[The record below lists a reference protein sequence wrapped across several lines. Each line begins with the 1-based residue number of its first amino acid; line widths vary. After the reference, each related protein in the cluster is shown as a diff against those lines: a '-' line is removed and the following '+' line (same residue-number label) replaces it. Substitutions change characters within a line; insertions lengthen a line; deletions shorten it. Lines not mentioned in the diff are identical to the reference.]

1 MLLTRMVQLN
11 QKKISSMNSFSNRII
26 NWYKNNGRHDLP
38 WRKNISPY
46 SIWISEIMLQQTQV
60 KTVIPYFNKFI
71 EKYPKLE
78 ALLNASEDEILAQ
91 WSGLGFYRRAKNIYK
106 ACRVISE
113 NFNSKLPT
121 NINDLES
128 LPGIGRSTAGAIMS
142 IAFDEGHPILDAN
155 VKRVLGRYKKISF
168 KTDNEKQKKLWLISE
183 KLTPNK
189 ESFEYTQ
196 GIMDLGATHCSKS
209 KPNCDKCPVSND
221 CYSAFEG
228 VTSNIRLKKAIQKP
242 TIKLN
247 FILPYTK
254 NEILMHKKQA
264 SEYWESLWIP
274 IDGNEVKIKGNQKYS
289 KIKVNH
295 PLSHLN
301 LDMKIKAFEIDKK
314 YDLDSN
320 LEYKWI
326 KKSKVNEYAMPT
338 PIKKVVS
345 AL

>member
-1 MLLTRMVQLN
+1 MRMVQLSRN
-11 QKKISSMNSFSNRII
+11 KTSSMNSFSDNIVS
-26 NWYKNNGRHDLP
+26 WYKENGRHDLP
-38 WRKNISPY
+38 WRKSISPY
-46 SIWISEIMLQQTQV
+46 SVWISEIMLQQTQV

-71 EKYPKLE
+71 EKYPNLD
-78 ALLNASEDEILAQ
+78 ALLKASEDEILAQ

-113 NFNSKLPT
+113 DFNSKLPT

-142 IAFDEGHPILDAN
+142 IAFNEGHPILDAN

-168 KTDNEKQKKLWLISE
+168 KTENEKQKKLWLISE
-183 KLTPNK
+183 KLTPSK

-209 KPNCDKCPVSND
+209 RPNCDLCPVSND
-221 CYSAFEG
+221 CDSAFEE
-228 VTSNIRLKKAIQKP
+228 VANKVSLSKAIQKP
-242 TIKLN
+242 TVKLN

-254 NEILMHKKQA
+254 NEILMHKKQVP
-264 SEYWESLWIP
+264 EYWESLWIP
-274 IDGNEVKIKGNQKYS
+274 IDGNEVKIKSTQKYS

-301 LDMKIKAFEIDKK
+301 LNMKIKAFEIDKK
-314 YDLDSN
+314 YDLESN

-326 KKSKVNEYAMPT
+326 KKSKVDEYAMPT

-345 AL
+345 TL

>member
-1 MLLTRMVQLN
+1 MDQLC
-11 QKKISSMNSFSNRII
+11 QKKISLMSSFSNRIV
-26 NWYKNNGRHDLP
+26 NWYKSSGRHDLP

-46 SIWISEIMLQQTQV
+46 SVWISEIMLQQTQV
-60 KTVIPYFNKFI
+60 KTVVPFFNKFI
-71 EKYPKLE
+71 EKYPNLD
-78 ALLNASEDEILAQ
+78 ALLKASEDEILAQ

-113 NFNSKLPT
+113 DFNNKLPK

-142 IAFDEGHPILDAN
+142 IAFNEGHPILDAN

-168 KTDNEKQKKLWLISE
+168 KTENEKQKKLWLISE
-183 KLTPNK
+183 RLTPNK

-209 KPNCDKCPVSND
+209 RPNCDLCPISSD
-221 CYSAFEG
+221 CDSAFEK
-228 VTSNIRLKKAIQKP
+228 VSKKVSLRKAIQKP
-242 TIKLN
+242 TVKLN
-247 FILPYTK
+247 FILPHTK

-274 IDGNEVKIKGNQKYS
+274 IDGNEVKIKGDQKYS
-289 KIKVNH
+289 SIKVNH

-301 LDMKIKAFEIDKK
+301 LDMQIKAFEIDKK

-326 KKSKVNEYAMPT
+326 KKSKVDEYAMPT

-345 AL
+345 IL

>member
-1 MLLTRMVQLN
+1 MVQLR
-11 QKKISSMNSFSNRII
+11 QKKISSMSSFSNRIV
-26 NWYKNNGRHDLP
+26 NWYKSNGRHDLP

-60 KTVIPYFNKFI
+60 KTVVPYFNKFI
-71 EKYPKLE
+71 KKYPNLD
-78 ALLNASEDEILAQ
+78 ALLKASEDEILAQ

-113 NFNSKLPT
+113 DFNNKLPI

-142 IAFDEGHPILDAN
+142 IAFNEGHPILDAN

-168 KTDNEKQKKLWLISE
+168 KTENEKQKKLWLISE

-196 GIMDLGATHCSKS
+196 GIMDLGAMHCSKS
-209 KPNCDKCPVSND
+209 RPRCDLCPVSND
-221 CYSAFEG
+221 CDSAFKE
-228 VTSNIRLKKAIQKP
+228 VSNKVSLRKAIQKP
-242 TIKLN
+242 TVKLN
-247 FILPYTK
+247 FILPHTK

-274 IDGNEVKIKGNQKYS
+274 IDGNEVKIKGGQKYI
-289 KIKVNH
+289 KIDINH

-301 LDMKIKAFEIDKK
+301 LDMKIRAFEIDKK
-314 YDLDSN
+314 YDLKSN

-326 KKSKVNEYAMPT
+326 KKSKVHEYAMPT

-345 AL
+345 TL

>member
-1 MLLTRMVQLN
+1 
-11 QKKISSMNSFSNRII
+11 MNSFSDSIVS
-26 NWYKNNGRHDLP
+26 WYKENGRHDLP
-38 WRKNISPY
+38 WRKSISPY
-46 SIWISEIMLQQTQV
+46 SVWISEIMLQQTQV
-60 KTVIPYFNKFI
+60 KTVIPYFNKFV
-71 EKYPKLE
+71 EKYPNLD
-78 ALLNASEDEILAQ
+78 ALLKASEDEILAQ

-106 ACRVISE
+106 ACRVITE
-113 NFNSKLPT
+113 DFNKELPT

-142 IAFDEGHPILDAN
+142 IAFNEGHPILDAN

-168 KTDNEKQKKLWLISE
+168 KTENEKQKKLWLISE

-209 KPNCDKCPVSND
+209 RPSCDLCPVSNNCD
-221 CYSAFEG
+221 SAFKE
-228 VTSNIRLKKAIQKP
+228 VSNKVSLRKAIQKP
-242 TIKLN
+242 TVKLN
-247 FILPYTK
+247 FILPHTK
-254 NEILMHKKQA
+254 KEILMHKKQA

-274 IDGNEVKIKGNQKYS
+274 IDGNEVKIKVNQNYS

>member
-1 MLLTRMVQLN
+1 MDQLC
-11 QKKISSMNSFSNRII
+11 QKKISLMSSFSNRIV
-26 NWYKNNGRHDLP
+26 NWYKSSGRHDLP

-46 SIWISEIMLQQTQV
+46 SVWISEIMLQQTQV
-60 KTVIPYFNKFI
+60 KTVVPFFNKFI
-71 EKYPKLE
+71 EKYPNLD
-78 ALLNASEDEILAQ
+78 ALLKASEDEILAQ

-106 ACRVISE
+106 ACKIISE
-113 NFNSKLPT
+113 DFNNKLPT
-121 NINDLES
+121 NISDLES

-142 IAFDEGHPILDAN
+142 IAFNEGHPILDAN

-168 KTDNEKQKKLWLISE
+168 KTENEKQKKLWLISE

-209 KPNCDKCPVSND
+209 RPSCDLCPISSD
-221 CYSAFEG
+221 CDSAFEE
-228 VTSNIRLKKAIQKP
+228 VTKNISLKKAIQKP
-242 TIKLN
+242 TVKLN
-247 FILPYTK
+247 FILPHTK
-254 NEILMHKKQA
+254 NEILMHKKQT

-274 IDGNEVKIKGNQKYS
+274 IDGNEVKIKGDQKCS
-289 KIKVNH
+289 KIEVNH

-301 LDMKIKAFEIDKK
+301 LDMQIKAFEIDKK

-326 KKSKVNEYAMPT
+326 KKSKVDEYAMPT

-345 AL
+345 TL

>member
-11 QKKISSMNSFSNRII
+11 QKKISSMNSFSDNIVY
-26 NWYKNNGRHDLP
+26 WYKENGRHDLP

-46 SIWISEIMLQQTQV
+46 SVWISEIMLQQTQV
-60 KTVIPYFNKFI
+60 KTVVPYFNKFI
-71 EKYPKLE
+71 KKYPSIE
-78 ALLNASEDEILAQ
+78 TLLLASEDEILAQ
-91 WSGLGFYRRAKNIYK
+91 WSGLGFYRRAQNIYK

-113 NFNSKLPT
+113 DFNNKLPT

-142 IAFDEGHPILDAN
+142 IAFNKGHPILDAN

-168 KTDNEKQKKLWLISE
+168 KTENEKQKKLWLISE

-209 KPNCDKCPVSND
+209 RPDCDLCPVSND
-221 CYSAFEG
+221 CGSAFEEIPNKENLRK
-228 VTSNIRLKKAIQKP
+228 TIQKP
-242 TIKLN
+242 TVKLN
-247 FILPYTK
+247 FILPHTR
-254 NEILMHKKQA
+254 NEVLMHKKKA

-274 IDGNEVKIKGNQKYS
+274 VDGNEVKIKSNQKHS

-301 LDMKIKAFEIDKK
+301 LDMKIKTFEIDKK
-314 YDLDSN
+314 YDLDTN

-326 KKSKVNEYAMPT
+326 KKSKVDEYAMPT

>member
-1 MLLTRMVQLN
+1 
-11 QKKISSMNSFSNRII
+11 
-26 NWYKNNGRHDLP
+26 
-38 WRKNISPY
+38 
-46 SIWISEIMLQQTQV
+46 MLQQTQV
-60 KTVIPYFNKFI
+60 KTVVPYFKKFI
-71 EKYPKLE
+71 EKYPNLD
-78 ALLNASEDEILAQ
+78 ALLKASEDEILAQ

-113 NFNSKLPT
+113 DFNNKLPS

-142 IAFDEGHPILDAN
+142 IAFNEGHPILDAN
-155 VKRVLGRYKKISF
+155 VKRVLERYKKISF
-168 KTDNEKQKKLWLISE
+168 KTENEKQKKLWLISE
-183 KLTPNK
+183 KLTPHK
-189 ESFEYTQ
+189 ESYEYTQ

-209 KPNCDKCPVSND
+209 NPNCGVCPVSND
-221 CYSAFEG
+221 CYSAFEE
-228 VTSNIRLKKAIQKP
+228 VTNKVSLRKATPKP
-242 TIKLN
+242 TVKLN

-274 IDGNEVKIKGNQKYS
+274 IDGNEVKIKGDQKYS
-289 KIKVNH
+289 KIRVNH

-301 LDMKIKAFEIDKK
+301 LDMKIRTFEINKK
-314 YDLDSN
+314 YDLETN

-345 AL
+345 TL

>member
-1 MLLTRMVQLN
+1 
-11 QKKISSMNSFSNRII
+11 MNNFSDSVVS
-26 NWYKNNGRHDLP
+26 WYKENGRHDLP

-60 KTVIPYFNKFI
+60 KTVIPYFNSFM
-71 EKYPKLE
+71 EKYPSLE
-78 ALLNASEDEILAQ
+78 DLLQASEDQILAQ
-91 WSGLGFYRRAKNIYK
+91 WSGLGFYRRAKNIFK
-106 ACRVISE
+106 ACKIISNDFNGIFPE
-113 NFNSKLPT
+113 N
-121 NINDLES
+121 IHDLES

-142 IAFDEGHPILDAN
+142 IAFNQGYPILDAN
-155 VKRVLGRYKKISF
+155 VKRVLERYKKLSF
-168 KTDNEKQKKLWLISE
+168 KTENEKQKKLWLVSE
-183 KLTPNK
+183 KLTPHNQ
-189 ESFEYTQ
+189 SFDYTQ

-209 KPNCDKCPVSND
+209 KPDCYLCPVNSG
-221 CYSAFEG
+221 CYSAFKE
-228 VTSNIRLKKAIQKP
+228 VPKKMSLRKAVRKP
-242 TIKLN
+242 TVKLN

-254 NEILMHKKQA
+254 NEILLHKKQA

-274 IDGNEVKIKGNQKYS
+274 VDTNEVDVKNNQKYL
-289 KIKVNH
+289 KINVNH

-301 LDMKIKAFEIDKK
+301 LDMKIKAFEIDKI

-326 KKSKVNEYAMPT
+326 KKSKVHEYAMPT

>member
-1 MLLTRMVQLN
+1 
-11 QKKISSMNSFSNRII
+11 
-26 NWYKNNGRHDLP
+26 
-38 WRKNISPY
+38 
-46 SIWISEIMLQQTQV
+46 
-60 KTVIPYFNKFI
+60 
-71 EKYPKLE
+71 
-78 ALLNASEDEILAQ
+78 
-91 WSGLGFYRRAKNIYK
+91 
-106 ACRVISE
+106 
-113 NFNSKLPT
+113 
-121 NINDLES
+121 
-128 LPGIGRSTAGAIMS
+128 MS
-142 IAFDEGHPILDAN
+142 IAFNEGHPILDAN

-168 KTDNEKQKKLWLISE
+168 KTENEKQKKLWLISE

-189 ESFEYTQ
+189 RSFEYTQ

-209 KPNCDKCPVSND
+209 KPNCNVCPVSND
-221 CYSAFEG
+221 CYSAFKE
-228 VTSNIRLKKAIQKP
+228 VSNKASLRKAIQKP
-242 TIKLN
+242 TVKLN

-264 SEYWESLWIP
+264 PEYWESLWIP
-274 IDGNEVKIKGNQKYS
+274 IDGNEVKIKGNQRYS

>member
-1 MLLTRMVQLN
+1 MLLMRMVQLN
-11 QKKISSMNSFSNRII
+11 RKKIFSMNSFSNRIA
-26 NWYKNNGRHDLP
+26 NWYKKNGRHDLP

-71 EKYPKLE
+71 EKYPNLE
-78 ALLNASEDEILAQ
+78 ALLQASEDEILAQ

-113 NFNSKLPT
+113 NFNNKLPT
-121 NINDLES
+121 NINNLES

-142 IAFDEGHPILDAN
+142 IAFNEGHPILDAN
-155 VKRVLGRYKKISF
+155 VKRVLERYKNISF
-168 KTDNEKQKKLWLISE
+168 KTENEKQKKLWLISE
-183 KLTPNK
+183 ELTPK
-189 ESFEYTQ
+189 GQSFEYTQ

-209 KPNCDKCPVSND
+209 KPNCDLCPVSND
-221 CYSAFEG
+221 CYSAFEE
-228 VTSNIRLKKAIQKP
+228 VINKTSFRKAAPKP
-242 TIKLN
+242 TVKLN
-247 FILPYTK
+247 FILPHTK

-274 IDGNEVKIKGNQKYS
+274 IDGNEVKIKGDQKYL
-289 KIKVNH
+289 KIDINH

-301 LDMKIKAFEIDKK
+301 LDMKIRAFEIDKK
-314 YDLDSN
+314 YDLESN

-326 KKSKVNEYAMPT
+326 KKSKVHEYAMPT

-345 AL
+345 TL

>member
-1 MLLTRMVQLN
+1 
-11 QKKISSMNSFSNRII
+11 MNSFSNNIVS
-26 NWYKNNGRHDLP
+26 WYKENGRHDLP

-46 SIWISEIMLQQTQV
+46 SVWISEIMLQQTQV
-60 KTVIPYFNKFI
+60 KTVIPFFNKFI
-71 EKYPKLE
+71 EKYPNLD
-78 ALLNASEDEILAQ
+78 ALLKASEDEILAQ

-113 NFNSKLPT
+113 DFNSKLPT

-142 IAFDEGHPILDAN
+142 IAFNEGHPILDAN

-168 KTDNEKQKKLWLISE
+168 KTENEKQKKLWLISE
-183 KLTPNK
+183 ELTPNK

-196 GIMDLGATHCSKS
+196 GIMDLGATICSKS
-209 KPNCDKCPVSND
+209 RPSCDLCPISSD
-221 CYSAFEG
+221 CDSAFEE
-228 VTSNIRLKKAIQKP
+228 VSKKGSLSRAIQKP
-242 TIKLN
+242 TVKLN
-247 FILPYTK
+247 FILPHTK

-264 SEYWESLWIP
+264 PEYWESLWIP
-274 IDGNEVKIKGNQKYS
+274 IDGNELKIKGNQRYS

>member
-1 MLLTRMVQLN
+1 
-11 QKKISSMNSFSNRII
+11 
-26 NWYKNNGRHDLP
+26 
-38 WRKNISPY
+38 
-46 SIWISEIMLQQTQV
+46 MLQQTQV
-60 KTVIPYFNKFI
+60 KTVVPYFNKFI
-71 EKYPKLE
+71 EKYPNLD
-78 ALLNASEDEILAQ
+78 ALLKASEDEILAQ

-113 NFNSKLPT
+113 DFNNKLPS

-142 IAFDEGHPILDAN
+142 IAFNEGHPILDAN

-168 KTDNEKQKKLWLISE
+168 KTENEKQKKLWLISE
-183 KLTPNK
+183 KLTPHK
-189 ESFEYTQ
+189 ESFEYSQ

-209 KPNCDKCPVSND
+209 NPSCDVCPVSND
-221 CYSAFEG
+221 CYSAFEE
-228 VTSNIRLKKAIQKP
+228 VTNKVSLRKATPKP
-242 TIKLN
+242 TVKLN

-274 IDGNEVKIKGNQKYS
+274 IDGNEVKIKSDQKYS
-289 KIKVNH
+289 KIRVNH

-301 LDMKIKAFEIDKK
+301 LDMKIRAFEIDKK
-314 YDLDSN
+314 YDLETN

-345 AL
+345 TL

>member
-1 MLLTRMVQLN
+1 MLLARMVQLN
-11 QKKISSMNSFSNRII
+11 RKKISSMNSFSNRIVS
-26 NWYKNNGRHDLP
+26 WYKKNGRHNLP

-60 KTVIPYFNKFI
+60 KTVVPYFNKFI
-71 EKYPKLE
+71 KKYPNLE
-78 ALLNASEDEILAQ
+78 ALLQASEDEILAQ
-91 WSGLGFYRRAKNIYK
+91 WSGLGFYRRAQNIYK

-113 NFNSKLPT
+113 NFNNKLPT

-142 IAFDEGHPILDAN
+142 IAFYEGHPILDAN
-155 VKRVLGRYKKISF
+155 VKRVLVRYKKISF
-168 KTDNEKQKKLWLISE
+168 KTENEKQKKLWLISE
-183 KLTPNK
+183 KLTPHK
-189 ESFEYTQ
+189 ESYEYTQ

-209 KPNCDKCPVSND
+209 NPNCGVCPVSND
-221 CYSAFEG
+221 CYSAFEE
-228 VTSNIRLKKAIQKP
+228 VTNKVSLRKATPKP
-242 TIKLN
+242 TVKLN

-274 IDGNEVKIKGNQKYS
+274 IDGNEVKIKGDQKYS
-289 KIKVNH
+289 KIRVNH

-301 LDMKIKAFEIDKK
+301 LDMKIRTFEIDKK
-314 YDLDSN
+314 YDLETN

-345 AL
+345 IL

>member
-1 MLLTRMVQLN
+1 
-11 QKKISSMNSFSNRII
+11 
-26 NWYKNNGRHDLP
+26 
-38 WRKNISPY
+38 
-46 SIWISEIMLQQTQV
+46 MLQQTQV
-60 KTVIPYFNKFI
+60 KTVVPYFNKFI
-71 EKYPKLE
+71 EKYPNLD
-78 ALLNASEDEILAQ
+78 ALLKASEDEILAQ
-91 WSGLGFYRRAKNIYK
+91 WSGLGFYRRGKNIYK

-113 NFNSKLPT
+113 DFNNKLPS

-142 IAFDEGHPILDAN
+142 IAFNEGHPILDAN

-168 KTDNEKQKKLWLISE
+168 KTENEKQKKLWLISE
-183 KLTPNK
+183 KLTPHK
-189 ESFEYTQ
+189 ESFEYSQ

-209 KPNCDKCPVSND
+209 NPSCDVCPVSND
-221 CYSAFEG
+221 CYSAFEE
-228 VTSNIRLKKAIQKP
+228 VTNKVSLRKATPKP
-242 TIKLN
+242 TVKLN

-274 IDGNEVKIKGNQKYS
+274 IDGNEVKIKSDQKYS
-289 KIKVNH
+289 KIRVNH

-314 YDLDSN
+314 YDLETN

-345 AL
+345 TL

>member
-1 MLLTRMVQLN
+1 MLLIRMVQLN
-11 QKKISSMNSFSNRII
+11 QKKISLMSNFSNRII
-26 NWYKNNGRHDLP
+26 CWYKKNGRHELP

-60 KTVIPYFNKFI
+60 KTVIPYFNNFI
-71 EKYPKLE
+71 EKYPNLE
-78 ALLNASEDEILAQ
+78 ALLKASEDEILAQ

-106 ACRVISE
+106 ACRVVSE
-113 NFNSKLPT
+113 DFNNKLPAS
-121 NINDLES
+121 IDDLES

-142 IAFDEGHPILDAN
+142 IAFNEGYPILDAN
-155 VKRVLGRYKKISF
+155 VKRVLERYRKISF
-168 KTDNEKQKKLWLISE
+168 KTENEKQKKLWLISE
-183 KLTPNK
+183 ELTPK
-189 ESFEYTQ
+189 SESFEYTQ

-209 KPNCDKCPVSND
+209 KPNCNLCPVNNS
-221 CYSAFEG
+221 CHSAFKE
-228 VTSNIRLKKAIQKP
+228 VLTNLSSRRAVQKP
-242 TIKLN
+242 TVKLN
-247 FILPYTK
+247 FILPHTK

-274 IDGNEVKIKGNQKYS
+274 IDGNELKVKDTQKS
-289 KIKVNH
+289 LKIKVNH

-301 LDMKIKAFEIDKK
+301 LDMKIKTFEIDKK
-314 YDLDSN
+314 YDLDSK

-345 AL
+345 KL

>member
-1 MLLTRMVQLN
+1 
-11 QKKISSMNSFSNRII
+11 
-26 NWYKNNGRHDLP
+26 
-38 WRKNISPY
+38 
-46 SIWISEIMLQQTQV
+46 MLQQTQV
-60 KTVIPYFNKFI
+60 KTVVPYFNKFI
-71 EKYPKLE
+71 EKYPNLDT
-78 ALLNASEDEILAQ
+78 LLKASEDEILAQ

-113 NFNSKLPT
+113 DFNNKLPS

-142 IAFDEGHPILDAN
+142 IAFNEGHPILDAN
-155 VKRVLGRYKKISF
+155 VKRVLERYKKISF
-168 KTDNEKQKKLWLISE
+168 KTENEKQKKLWLISE
-183 KLTPNK
+183 KLTPHK
-189 ESFEYTQ
+189 ESYEYTQ

-209 KPNCDKCPVSND
+209 NPNCGVCPVSND
-221 CYSAFEG
+221 CYSAFEE
-228 VTSNIRLKKAIQKP
+228 VTNKVSLRKATPKP
-242 TIKLN
+242 TVKLN

-274 IDGNEVKIKGNQKYS
+274 IDGNEVKIKGDQKYS
-289 KIKVNH
+289 KIRVNH

-301 LDMKIKAFEIDKK
+301 LDMKIRTFEIDKK
-314 YDLDSN
+314 YDLETN

-345 AL
+345 TL

>member
-1 MLLTRMVQLN
+1 MRMVQLSRN
-11 QKKISSMNSFSNRII
+11 KTSSMNSFSDNIVS
-26 NWYKNNGRHDLP
+26 WYKENGRHNLP

-46 SIWISEIMLQQTQV
+46 SVWISEIMLQQTQV

-71 EKYPKLE
+71 EKYPNLD
-78 ALLNASEDEILAQ
+78 ALLKASEDEILAQ

-113 NFNSKLPT
+113 DFNNKLPT

-142 IAFDEGHPILDAN
+142 IAFSEGHPILDAN

-168 KTDNEKQKKLWLISE
+168 KTENEKQKKLWLISE

-209 KPNCDKCPVSND
+209 RPNCDLCPVSND
-221 CYSAFEG
+221 CDSAFEE
-228 VTSNIRLKKAIQKP
+228 VSNKVSLSKAIQKP
-242 TIKLN
+242 TVKLN

-254 NEILMHKKQA
+254 NEVLMHKKQA
-264 SEYWESLWIP
+264 PEYWESLWIP
-274 IDGNEVKIKGNQKYS
+274 IDGNEVKIKSTQKCS

-314 YDLDSN
+314 YDLKSN

-326 KKSKVNEYAMPT
+326 KKSKVDEYAMPT

-345 AL
+345 TL

>member
-1 MLLTRMVQLN
+1 
-11 QKKISSMNSFSNRII
+11 MNNFSDSVVS
-26 NWYKNNGRHDLP
+26 WYKENGRHDLP

-60 KTVIPYFNKFI
+60 KTVIPYFNSFM
-71 EKYPKLE
+71 EKYPSLE
-78 ALLNASEDEILAQ
+78 DLLQASEDQILAQ
-91 WSGLGFYRRAKNIYK
+91 WSGLGFYRRAKNIFK
-106 ACRVISE
+106 ACKIISNDFNGIFPE
-113 NFNSKLPT
+113 N
-121 NINDLES
+121 IHDLES

-142 IAFDEGHPILDAN
+142 IAFNQGYPILDAN
-155 VKRVLGRYKKISF
+155 VKRVLERYKKLSF
-168 KTDNEKQKKLWLISE
+168 KTENEKQKKLWLVSE
-183 KLTPNK
+183 KLTPHNQ
-189 ESFEYTQ
+189 SFDYTQ

-209 KPNCDKCPVSND
+209 KPDCYLCPVNSG
-221 CYSAFEG
+221 CYSAFKE
-228 VTSNIRLKKAIQKP
+228 VPKKMSLRKAVQKP
-242 TIKLN
+242 TVKLN

-254 NEILMHKKQA
+254 NEILLHKKQA

-274 IDGNEVKIKGNQKYS
+274 VDTNEVDVKNNQKYL
-289 KIKVNH
+289 KINVNH

-301 LDMKIKAFEIDKK
+301 LDMKIKAFEIDKI

-326 KKSKVNEYAMPT
+326 KKSKVHEYAMPT

>member
-1 MLLTRMVQLN
+1 
-11 QKKISSMNSFSNRII
+11 MNNFSDSVVS
-26 NWYKNNGRHDLP
+26 WYKENGRHDLP

-60 KTVIPYFNKFI
+60 KTVIPYFNSFM
-71 EKYPKLE
+71 EKYPSLE
-78 ALLNASEDEILAQ
+78 DLLQASEDQILAQ
-91 WSGLGFYRRAKNIYK
+91 WSGLGFYRRAKNIFK
-106 ACRVISE
+106 ACKIISNDFNGIFPE
-113 NFNSKLPT
+113 N
-121 NINDLES
+121 IHDLES

-142 IAFDEGHPILDAN
+142 IAFNQGYPILDAN
-155 VKRVLGRYKKISF
+155 VKRVLERYKKLSF
-168 KTDNEKQKKLWLISE
+168 KTENEKQKKLWLVSE
-183 KLTPNK
+183 KLTPHNQ
-189 ESFEYTQ
+189 SFDYTQ

-209 KPNCDKCPVSND
+209 KPDCYLCPVNSG
-221 CYSAFEG
+221 CYSAFKE
-228 VTSNIRLKKAIQKP
+228 VPKKMSLRKAVRKP
-242 TIKLN
+242 TVKLN

-254 NEILMHKKQA
+254 NEILLHKKQA

-274 IDGNEVKIKGNQKYS
+274 VDTNEVDVKNNQKYL
-289 KIKVNH
+289 KINVNH

-301 LDMKIKAFEIDKK
+301 LDMKIKAFEIDKI

-326 KKSKVNEYAMPT
+326 NKSKVHEYAMPT

>member
-1 MLLTRMVQLN
+1 MDQLC
-11 QKKISSMNSFSNRII
+11 QKKISLMSSFSNRIV
-26 NWYKNNGRHDLP
+26 NWYKSSGRHDLP

-46 SIWISEIMLQQTQV
+46 SVWISEIMLQQTQV
-60 KTVIPYFNKFI
+60 KTVVPFFNKFI
-71 EKYPKLE
+71 EKYPNLD
-78 ALLNASEDEILAQ
+78 ALLKASEDEILAQ

-113 NFNSKLPT
+113 DFNNKLPK

-142 IAFDEGHPILDAN
+142 IAFNEGHPILDAN

-168 KTDNEKQKKLWLISE
+168 KTENEKQKKLWLISE

-209 KPNCDKCPVSND
+209 RPNCDLCPISSD
-221 CYSAFEG
+221 CDSAFEK
-228 VTSNIRLKKAIQKP
+228 VSKKVSLRKAIQKP
-242 TIKLN
+242 TVKLN
-247 FILPYTK
+247 FILPHTK

-274 IDGNEVKIKGNQKYS
+274 IDGNEVKIKGDQKYS
-289 KIKVNH
+289 SIKVNH

-301 LDMKIKAFEIDKK
+301 LDMQIKAFEIDKK

-326 KKSKVNEYAMPT
+326 KKSKVDEYAMPT

-345 AL
+345 IL

>member
-1 MLLTRMVQLN
+1 MRMVQLSRN
-11 QKKISSMNSFSNRII
+11 KTSSMNSFSDNIVS
-26 NWYKNNGRHDLP
+26 WYKENGRHDLP
-38 WRKNISPY
+38 WRKSISPY
-46 SIWISEIMLQQTQV
+46 SVWISEIMLQQTQV
-60 KTVIPYFNKFI
+60 KTVIPYFNKFV
-71 EKYPKLE
+71 EKYPNLD
-78 ALLNASEDEILAQ
+78 ALLKASEDEILAQ

-106 ACRVISE
+106 ACRIISE
-113 NFNSKLPT
+113 DFNSKLPT

-142 IAFDEGHPILDAN
+142 IAFNEGHPILDAN

-168 KTDNEKQKKLWLISE
+168 KTENEKQKKLWLISE
-183 KLTPNK
+183 ELTPNK

-209 KPNCDKCPVSND
+209 KPNCDLCPVSND

-242 TIKLN
+242 TVKLN
-247 FILPYTK
+247 FILPHTK

-274 IDGNEVKIKGNQKYS
+274 IDGDEVKIKGNQKYS

-301 LDMKIKAFEIDKK
+301 LDMKIKTFKIDKK

-326 KKSKVNEYAMPT
+326 KKSKVDEYAMPT

-345 AL
+345 TL

>member
-1 MLLTRMVQLN
+1 
-11 QKKISSMNSFSNRII
+11 MNSFSNRIV
-26 NWYKNNGRHDLP
+26 NWYKKNGRHDLP

-71 EKYPKLE
+71 EKYPNLE
-78 ALLNASEDEILAQ
+78 ALIQASEDEILAQ

-106 ACRVISE
+106 ACRIISE
-113 NFNSKLPT
+113 DFNNKLPT

-142 IAFDEGHPILDAN
+142 IAYNEGYPILDAN
-155 VKRVLGRYKKISF
+155 VKRVLGRYKRITF
-168 KTDNEKQKKLWLISE
+168 KTENEKQKKLWLISE
-183 KLTPNK
+183 ELTPNK
-189 ESFEYTQ
+189 KSFEYTQ

-209 KPNCDKCPVSND
+209 NPDCNLCPVNND
-221 CYSAFEG
+221 CQNAFEAFPNK
-228 VTSNIRLKKAIQKP
+228 VSFRKSIQKP

-274 IDGNEVKIKGNQKYS
+274 IDGEELKIKDNQKFS

-314 YDLDSN
+314 YDLDSD

-326 KKSKVNEYAMPT
+326 KKSNVHDYAMPT

-345 AL
+345 TL

>member
-1 MLLTRMVQLN
+1 MRMVQLSRN
-11 QKKISSMNSFSNRII
+11 KTSSMNSFSDNIVS
-26 NWYKNNGRHDLP
+26 WYKENGRHDLP
-38 WRKNISPY
+38 WRKSISPY
-46 SIWISEIMLQQTQV
+46 SVWISEIMLQQTQV
-60 KTVIPYFNKFI
+60 KTVIPYFNKFV
-71 EKYPKLE
+71 EKYPNLD
-78 ALLNASEDEILAQ
+78 ALLKASEDEILAQ

-113 NFNSKLPT
+113 DFNSKLPT

-142 IAFDEGHPILDAN
+142 IAFNEGYPILDAN

-168 KTDNEKQKKLWLISE
+168 KTENEKQKKLWLISE
-183 KLTPNK
+183 ELTPNK

-196 GIMDLGATHCSKS
+196 GIMDLGAMHCSKS
-209 KPNCDKCPVSND
+209 TPSCDLCPVSNNCD
-221 CYSAFEG
+221 SAFKEF
-228 VTSNIRLKKAIQKP
+228 SNKVSLRKAIQKP
-242 TIKLN
+242 TVKLN
-247 FILPYTK
+247 FILPHTK
-254 NEILMHKKQA
+254 NEILLHKKQV

-274 IDGNEVKIKGNQKYS
+274 IDGDEVKIKGNQKYS

-301 LDMKIKAFEIDKK
+301 LDMKIKTFKIDKK

-326 KKSKVNEYAMPT
+326 KKSKVDEYAMPT

-345 AL
+345 TL